1 VYDLASGDTRQ
12 ITFGEGSNESPAF
25 SPNGRHIAFASTRGG
40 RGTQIYT
47 MGRDGKNVRQV
58 TRDGNNYTPS
68 WSN

>member
-1 VYDLASGDTRQ
+1 MYDLATSESRA

-25 SPNGRHIAFASTRGG
+25 APNGRHIAFTSTRTG
-40 RGTQIYT
+40 RGVEVFT
-47 MGRDGKNVRQV
+47 MGRDGKNVRQI